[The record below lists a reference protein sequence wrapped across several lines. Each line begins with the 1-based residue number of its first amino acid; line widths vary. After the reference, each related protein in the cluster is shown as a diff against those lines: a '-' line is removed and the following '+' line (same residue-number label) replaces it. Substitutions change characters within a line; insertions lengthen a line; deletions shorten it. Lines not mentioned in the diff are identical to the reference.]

1 MANIEGQIMSGDFD
15 DEMNVFSLKKIKQF
29 QTQTSLKENQLQA
42 LQQYLKQHEQDE
54 DGQIITLYDQML
66 VPLSQ
71 EDIKALL
78 HDLSKVQS
86 LYHE

>member
-1 MANIEGQIMSGDFD
+1 MSSIEGQIMSGDFD

-29 QTQTSLKENQLQA
+29 QTQTSLKENQLKA
-42 LQQYLKQHEQDE
+42 LQNYLRQHEHDE

-71 EDIKALL
+71 DDIKALL
-78 HDLSKVQS
+78 DDLTKVQS
-86 LYHE
+86 LYH

>member
-1 MANIEGQIMSGDFD
+1 MSSIEGQIMSGDFD

-29 QTQTSLKENQLQA
+29 QTQTSLKENQITA
-42 LQQYLKQHEQDE
+42 LQQYLRQHEHDE
-54 DGQIITLYDQML
+54 GGQIITLYDQML

-78 HDLSKVQS
+78 HDLTKVQS
-86 LYHE
+86 LYH

>member
-15 DEMNVFSLKKIKQF
+15 DEMNVFSLKQIKQF

-42 LQQYLKQHEQDE
+42 LQQYLKQHEHDE

>member
-1 MANIEGQIMSGDFD
+1 MSSIEGQIMSGDFD

-29 QTQTSLKENQLQA
+29 QTQTSLKENQLKA
-42 LQQYLKQHEQDE
+42 LQHYLRQHEHDE

-71 EDIKALL
+71 DDIKALL
-78 HDLSKVQS
+78 DDLTKVQS
-86 LYHE
+86 LYH

>member
-1 MANIEGQIMSGDFD
+1 MSGDFD

-29 QTQTSLKENQLQA
+29 QTQTSLKENQLKA
-42 LQQYLKQHEQDE
+42 LQDYLRQHEHDE

-71 EDIKALL
+71 DDIKALL
-78 HDLSKVQS
+78 DDLTKVQS
-86 LYHE
+86 LYH

>member
-42 LQQYLKQHEQDE
+42 LQQYLKQHEHDE

>member
-1 MANIEGQIMSGDFD
+1 MSSIEGQIMSGDFD

-29 QTQTSLKENQLQA
+29 QTQTSLKENQLKA
-42 LQQYLKQHEQDE
+42 LQDYLRQHEHDE

-71 EDIKALL
+71 DDIKALL
-78 HDLSKVQS
+78 DDLTKVQS
-86 LYHE
+86 LYH